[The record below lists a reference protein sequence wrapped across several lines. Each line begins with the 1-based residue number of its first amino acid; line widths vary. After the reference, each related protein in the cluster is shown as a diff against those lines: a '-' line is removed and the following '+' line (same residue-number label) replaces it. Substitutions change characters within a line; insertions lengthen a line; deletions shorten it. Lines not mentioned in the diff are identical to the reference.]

1 MNPSEQLRD
10 IRGLDELPWW
20 PLAPGGWLLLGL
32 ILLLIVAMALWI
44 QWRRF
49 RQRDWQRAAQRE
61 LSNLLQQ
68 KLETKAQLMQLGILL
83 RRVAMQRYG
92 RHSCANL
99 TGERWLAWLTEH
111 DPQGFNWLQ
120 SGQFLVKLPYQPTPL
135 MIHEQQLQVLY
146 QAVKVWI
153 EFPVKKR

>member
-10 IRGLDELPWW
+10 IRGLDQLPWW
-20 PLAPGGWLLLGL
+20 PLAPGWWLLLGFM
-32 ILLLIVAMALWI
+32 LLLIVATVIWI

-49 RQRDWQRAAQRE
+49 RQRGWQRIAQRE

-68 KLETKAQLMQLGILL
+68 KLETKEQLKQLGILL

-92 RHSCANL
+92 RHTCASL

-120 SGQFLVKLPYQPTPL
+120 AGQFLVKLPYQPLPL
-135 MIHEQQLQVLY
+135 VIHEQQLQILY

-153 EFPVKKR
+153 EFPIKK